1 MKTAEYIG
9 QLYTLMA
16 GDILPTLSVH
26 NQAVLNQ
33 LFFKFSSSDSDS
45 FEYDSA
51 SLSEKARLTP
61 VTLRSAIK
69 TLQSKGLVEILER
82 GSSHKPTRY
91 RLKLSRKVE
100 PIIIEQK
107 QLVAESGM
115 GLAENKPM
123 HEYVKYTP
131 VKALPA
137 ASIAN
142 HLSFPYNWANSNMS
156 EETLIAGVLRKNR
169 FQDVLS
175 ICAQYGL
182 DRISVVASGIKYPDI
197 RAAAEQTLK
206 RIRIGKEMA
215 HEEAKT

>member
-1 MKTAEYIG
+1 MKSAADIG
-9 QLYTLMA
+9 QLYSLMA

-33 LFFKFSSSDSDS
+33 LFFKFSKSDGDS

-91 RLKLSRKVE
+91 RLKLSRQVK
-100 PIIIEQK
+100 PRMIEQR
-107 QLVAESGM
+107 QSVTESSM
-115 GLAENKPM
+115 GLAENKPT
-123 HEYVKYTP
+123 HEYVEYTP
-131 VKALPA
+131 VKALPVA
-137 ASIAN
+137 HIAKP
-142 HLSFPYNWANSNMS
+142 LSFPYNWANSNMS
-156 EETLIAGVLRKNR
+156 EETLIACVLRKNR
-169 FQDVLS
+169 FQDVIR

-182 DRISVVASGIKYPDI
+182 DRVSAVAAGIKDPDI

-215 HEEAKT
+215 REETKT

>member
-1 MKTAEYIG
+1 MKSAEYIG
-9 QLYTLMA
+9 QLYTLLA

-33 LFFKFSSSDSDS
+33 LFFKFSNSDSDS

-100 PIIIEQK
+100 PRIIEHK
-107 QLVAESGM
+107 QLVAESSM

-123 HEYVKYTP
+123 HENVKYTP

-169 FQDVLS
+169 FQDVIS

-182 DRISVVASGIKYPDI
+182 DRVSAVASGIKDPDI

-215 HEEAKT
+215 HEETKT